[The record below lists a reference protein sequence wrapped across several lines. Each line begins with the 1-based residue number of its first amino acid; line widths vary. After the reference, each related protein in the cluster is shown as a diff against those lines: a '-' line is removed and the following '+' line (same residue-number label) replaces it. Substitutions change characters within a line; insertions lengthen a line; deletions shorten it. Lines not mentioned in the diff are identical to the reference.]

1 MCGIVGLYLKNPALE
16 SQLGKLFEP
25 MLEAMTDR
33 GPDSA
38 GFAIYGD
45 EVGDGWVKL
54 TLQAT
59 TDNYDFKALVSA
71 LEGKLGASLDWFQNA
86 SAIVLKIQAE
96 EAAVRAALGELA
108 PTVRIMS
115 AGKSIEILKGMGLP
129 KEISERFG
137 LGSMKGSHIIGHTRM
152 ATESAVTMEGSHPF
166 STGADLCLV
175 HNGSLSNHSRL
186 RQELRRE
193 GINFDTENDTEV
205 AAGYLAW
212 RLQQGDSLK
221 TALDSSLE
229 ALDGFFTFAIG
240 TRNGFAVIRDP
251 IACGATAHGG
261 LLVIKGNA
269 ASRCGISMKGI
280 DIVVQWQ
287 YRPHVGLHGP
297 VRALV
302 VLGDAGDALGDSL
315 YEAKLFVKRQVE
327 AWAPT
332 ASRKECARA
341 SRRAAELLNRAGV
354 TEKASEFKR
363 YGSARSST
371 ISTSTTPPRTEGRED
386 HELSQP
392 LYPASTQVGDLRSI
406 IRLPG
411 NPRAAATGIYD
422 IRGAGTKRKV
432 PHFDDLL
439 VLGASISRYPL
450 EGYREKCDTSSS
462 SAPLRQEADPSED
475 ADHHCRHELRR
486 AVGNAKEALGRGA
499 TIAGTSDHHR

>member
-45 EVGDGWVKL
+45 EVSDGWVKL

-59 TDNYDFKALVSA
+59 TEGYDFKSLIAA
-71 LEGKLGASLDWFQNA
+71 LEGKLGAPLDWFQNA
-86 SAIVLKIQAE
+86 SAVVLKIKAD
-96 EAAVRAALGELA
+96 EAVVRSALGELA

-175 HNGSLSNHSRL
+175 HNGSLSNHFRL

-193 GINFDTENDTEV
+193 GIHFDTENDTEV

-251 IACGATAHGG
+251 IACKPAILAETDDYVAM
-261 LLVIKGNA
+261 
-269 ASRCGISMKGI
+269 ASEYQALSSLPGI
-280 DIVVQWQ
+280 
-287 YRPHVGLHGP
+287 
-297 VRALV
+297 
-302 VLGDAGDALGDSL
+302 
-315 YEAKLFVKRQVE
+315 
-327 AWAPT
+327 
-332 ASRKECARA
+332 
-341 SRRAAELLNRAGV
+341 
-354 TEKASEFKR
+354 EKAKVWEPVPATMYIWER
-363 YGSARSST
+363 ESA
-371 ISTSTTPPRTEGRED
+371 
-386 HELSQP
+386 
-392 LYPASTQVGDLRSI
+392 
-406 IRLPG
+406 
-411 NPRAAATGIYD
+411 
-422 IRGAGTKRKV
+422 
-432 PHFDDLL
+432 
-439 VLGASISRYPL
+439 
-450 EGYREKCDTSSS
+450 
-462 SAPLRQEADPSED
+462 
-475 ADHHCRHELRR
+475 
-486 AVGNAKEALGRGA
+486 
-499 TIAGTSDHHR
+499 